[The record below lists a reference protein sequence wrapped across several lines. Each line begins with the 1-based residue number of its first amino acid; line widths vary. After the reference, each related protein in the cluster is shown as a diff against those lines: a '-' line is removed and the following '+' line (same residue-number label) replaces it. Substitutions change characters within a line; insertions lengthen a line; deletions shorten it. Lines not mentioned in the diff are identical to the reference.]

1 MLVHSIINLGR
12 NLGLRVTAEG
22 VETQNVGVKAE
33 LGCDFAQGFH
43 VGRPAVANECTR
55 YLGPGRPAAAVIPLA
70 SAR

>member
-1 MLVHSIINLGR
+1 M
-12 NLGLRVTAEG
+12 RVTAEG
-22 VETQNVGVKAE
+22 VETQNVKDVLAE

-55 YLGPGRPAAAVIPLA
+55 YLRPGRPAAAVIPLA